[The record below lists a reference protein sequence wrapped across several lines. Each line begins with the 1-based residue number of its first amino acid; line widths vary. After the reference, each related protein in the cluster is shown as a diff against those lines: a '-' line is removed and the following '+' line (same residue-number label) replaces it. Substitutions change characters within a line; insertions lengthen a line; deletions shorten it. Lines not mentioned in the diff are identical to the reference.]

1 MNPKR
6 TYKIGTEVKKW
17 VTGNIVMLLFITIC
31 AIGIYFAA
39 QPSSYI
45 ASEIAIRLFRNLIL
59 ILSLIIPVWAGM
71 GLNFSIVLGAM
82 AAQAG
87 LIVIMNFDMKGI
99 AGLVIAFAISVPL
112 AAGLGILT
120 GKLFNK
126 TKGQEMITGMILG
139 YFAKGVYELIFM
151 YLCGPVIPMDNP
163 QIMLES
169 GVGINGIITM
179 DASLNGAV
187 DKIWKL
193 PLDKLLW
200 IIFGVLTAF
209 LVLRL
214 VYGGVKR
221 KQADKKCLLLL
232 GIDLLL
238 FIIFV
243 YAIKSLLSFQYQFAV
258 HRCEEVKEE
267 TRRVI
272 SHAQ

>member
-1 MNPKR
+1 MNQNR
-6 TYKIGTEVKKW
+6 RSSINVGVKIKEW
-17 VTGNIVMLLFITIC
+17 MTGNIVMLLFVAIC
-31 AIGIYFAA
+31 AVGIYFAA

-59 ILSLIIPVWAGM
+59 ILSLIVPVWAGM

-87 LIVIMNFDMKGI
+87 LIVIMNFDMN
-99 AGLVIAFAISVPL
+99 GLLGLIIAFAISVPL

-151 YLCGPVIPMDNP
+151 YLCGPVIPLDNP
-163 QIMLES
+163 KIMLES
-169 GVGINGIITM
+169 GIGVNGIITM

-187 DKIWKL
+187 DKLWKL

-200 IIFGVLTAF
+200 AVFGAATVLLA
-209 LVLRL
+209 VRL
-214 VYGGVKR
+214 AYVGIKR
-221 KQADKKCLLLL
+221 KQLDKRYWCSLRQMQFFLFCLYMQQKM
-232 GIDLLL
+232 
-238 FIIFV
+238 FCP
-243 YAIKSLLSFQYQFAV
+243 S
-258 HRCEEVKEE
+258 RCCVCL
-267 TRRVI
+267 RRFLW
-272 SHAQ
+272 